1 MKRVLTWIVGASVCA
16 FYVWFVRRLF
26 SWDEGHFL
34 PSGDFK
40 IDKAG
45 WLVDRQFLIPIGL
58 VGCCGI
64 LMATYL
70 FEKYSKKRPIS
81 N

>member
-16 FYVWFVRRLF
+16 SYVWFVRQLF

-34 PSGDFK
+34 PSGEFK
-40 IDKAG
+40 IDKVG
-45 WLVDRQFLIPIGL
+45 WYVDTLPLSSIEL
-58 VGCCGI
+58 AGCCGI

-70 FEKYSKKRPIS
+70 FDKYSKKGAIA